1 MNVSFTP
8 STIPLLALAAC
19 LWYPARGRLIP
30 VVMFMSI
37 FQAASVLNISVGGA
51 EVGLAP
57 AYLILLIALV
67 NKFVARATKPS
78 KTSPRTARATS
89 ILTCFVLYAT
99 LSAFINPFVF
109 SGVLITNSKVGAR
122 VPLEWSPGYLSQL
135 FYLLISFALY
145 IAVTSKTSPAELIKS
160 LDWYVKGVSL
170 ASVIGIYQY
179 VAAKGGLPFPGN
191 LLYTNPSYVIY
202 NAYDID
208 GFLRT
213 NSTFTEASVAAFS
226 LSVALALVV
235 GKMLYSTRAV
245 GASALRALLIASA
258 LVLTL
263 SATGYMCLI
272 FVGLISGFVY
282 IFRWRGSASFKAAK
296 FVLMIP
302 LGIVLLILLTIPAMR
317 QTATNL
323 LHTVLI
329 DKTESFSYQARTQ
342 MNEDALQT
350 AADTAW
356 MGAGWGICRASSFI
370 PTALAN
376 VGVSGVLLLG
386 VFCAIVLYPIREL
399 HKLSLPLHGVVLF
412 ALSTALLNLV
422 VALPDIVHPVIWLL
436 FAAGARLLGSQPVN
450 VLAYSD
456 QEVVYLG

>member
-1 MNVSFTP
+1 MS
-8 STIPLLALAAC
+8 
-19 LWYPARGRLIP
+19 YPAKGQLIP

-37 FQAASVLNISVGGA
+37 FQAASVLNISAGGA
-51 EVGLAP
+51 EVGIAP
-57 AYLILLIALV
+57 AYVILLIALV
-67 NKFVARATKPS
+67 NKFVARATKAV
-78 KTSPRTARATS
+78 KISPRTVRATS
-89 ILTCFVLYAT
+89 ILACFVLYAT

-122 VPLEWSPGYLSQL
+122 VPLEWSPGYLPQV
-135 FYLLISFALY
+135 FYLLISFTLY
-145 IAVTSKTSPAELIKS
+145 LAVTSKTSPAELIKS
-160 LDWYVKGVSL
+160 LDWYVNGVSL

-179 VAAKGGLPFPGN
+179 VAVKGGLPFPSN

-202 NAYDID
+202 NAYDIN

-213 NSTFTEASVAAFS
+213 NSTFTEASVAALS

-235 GKMLYSTRAV
+235 AKMLYSTRGV
-245 GASALRALLIASA
+245 GVSALRALLIALA

-272 FVGLISGFVY
+272 FVGLLSGFVY
-282 IFRWRGSASFKAAK
+282 LFRWRGTARFKAAK

-302 LGIVLLILLTIPAMR
+302 VGIVVLILLTIPAMR

-342 MNEDALQT
+342 LNEDALQT

-356 MGAGWGICRASSFI
+356 IGAGWGICRASSFI

-376 VGVSGVLLLG
+376 VGVPGILLLG
-386 VFCAIVLYPIREL
+386 VFCAMVLHPIRKL
-399 HKLSLPLHGVVLF
+399 HKVRRPLQGVVLF

-436 FAAGARLLGSQPVN
+436 FAAGARLSGSQPVN
-450 VLAYSD
+450 VLASSD
-456 QEVVYLG
+456 REVVYLG